1 MYCSLDFADSQV
13 MKEKKSSHAQHS
25 SLRFETSKAQSV
37 LCQKYKIKTIKK
49 CKIHIDNTFAVFY
62 TLKNSL

>member
-1 MYCSLDFADSQV
+1 MDCNLNFVDSQV

-37 LCQKYKIKTIKK
+37 LCQKYKIKTIKNAK
-49 CKIHIDNTFAVFY
+49 FILTMPSRYSI
-62 TLKNSL
+62 L

>member
-1 MYCSLDFADSQV
+1 MDCSLDFADSQV
-13 MKEKKSSHAQHS
+13 MKEKKSSHAQHRPRFTS
-25 SLRFETSKAQSV
+25 SKEQSI

-49 CKIHIDNTFAVFY
+49 CKIHIDNAFAVFY